1 MDRWYLL
8 EVRKGEQHRWWEPV
22 YRGPD
27 DDEARR
33 RARMMADDGHP
44 LSPMRLQRGYP
55 TQGYVEWKIIRR
67 WSILELQIKRRF
79 KKLFFWRTGMN
90 LDDKARVK
98 KRTSSFGD

>member
-8 EVRKGEQHRWWEPV
+8 EVLKGEQHRWWELV

-33 RARMMADDGHP
+33 LARMMADDGHS
-44 LSPMRLQRGYP
+44 LRPMRLQRGYP
-55 TQGYVEWKIIRR
+55 TQGYEEWKIIRR

-79 KKLFFWRTGMN
+79 KKLFFRRTGMN

-98 KRTSSFGD
+98 KRTSSFGG